1 MTIIDRFLE
10 HIATNAAAAQPLDV
24 RIGAHWTAVA
34 VEYSGQ
40 VRGGLSASLGHSDE
54 HHHGKGAPVKDAGRL
69 LTYSAAQLAA
79 LARSES
85 LAETSVGFAT
95 INALLDVDEAAC
107 VEVNAADIIAERGAG
122 RKVAVVGHFPFVPR
136 LRAVVGELWVLE
148 LRPREGDLPA
158 SMAAEVLPQADVVAL
173 TGTSLLNHT
182 FEDLIALCRK
192 DAFVVMLGGTT
203 PLSSVLFDAGVD
215 AIAGTLLTDPT
226 AALLAVSQGATFPQI
241 PGKRLVTMFREG
253 VRSREQGNR
262 QLEPDRPEVNC

>member
-1 MTIIDRFLE
+1 MTIIDHFLD
-10 HIATNAAAAQPLDV
+10 HITANAAAARPVDV
-24 RIGAHWTAVA
+24 RIGGHWTAVA
-34 VEYSGQ
+34 VELGGQ
-40 VRGGLSASLGHSDE
+40 VRGGLSSSLGNGDE
-54 HHHGKGAPVKDAGRL
+54 HHLGKGAPVRDAGRL

-107 VEVNAADIIAERGAG
+107 VEINAADIIAERGAG
-122 RKVAVVGHFPFVPR
+122 KNVAVVGHFPFIPR
-136 LRAVVGELWVLE
+136 LRAIIQNLWVLE

-158 SMAAEVLPQADVVAL
+158 SMAADILPQADVVAL

-192 DAFVVMLGGTT
+192 DAFVVMLGGST
-203 PLSSVLFDAGVD
+203 PLSPVLFEAGVD
-215 AIAGTLLTDPT
+215 AIAGTLLTDPA

-241 PGKRLVTMFREG
+241 PGRRLLTMFR
-253 VRSREQGNR
+253 
-262 QLEPDRPEVNC
+262 